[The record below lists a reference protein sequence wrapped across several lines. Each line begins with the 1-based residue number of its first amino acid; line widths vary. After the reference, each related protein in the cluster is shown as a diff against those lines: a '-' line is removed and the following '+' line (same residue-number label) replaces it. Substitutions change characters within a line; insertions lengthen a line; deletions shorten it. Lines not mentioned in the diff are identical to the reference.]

1 MKIFISFIGQWVDL
15 CLKVLLV
22 TISSAFSHSVFQYL
36 RQSVNSS
43 NSSGTD
49 HMGKVGTSDINRI
62 DCISIVVTLSN
73 ISRHRSVRLLGH
85 TSTLSAKTLRSLSSL
100 KVSQYITQWGEF
112 ALNKISRSNGPLYFA
127 YREARATQ
135 RNFKRRTQVF
145 PRKLPGLKVWEPWF
159 RIKIS

>member
-1 MKIFISFIGQWVDL
+1 
-15 CLKVLLV
+15 
-22 TISSAFSHSVFQYL
+22 
-36 RQSVNSS
+36 
-43 NSSGTD
+43 
-49 HMGKVGTSDINRI
+49 MGKVGTSDINRI

-145 PRKLPGLKVWEPWF
+145 PRKLPGLKV
-159 RIKIS
+159 